1 MPSPSPKWLRGKPGL
16 PRRLCGGALRP
27 LKDGKSVAGR
37 GKGILAGL
45 AGTWDTFTPTEEKKN
60 HITIGGGTGTHAPP
74 APGAPRG
81 APLSTKVPSE
91 AVRETSQV
99 KHSGAEVQVEV
110 KERQ

>member
-1 MPSPSPKWLRGKPGL
+1 MRGGPQAAQGWEKRGGQREGDPG
-16 PRRLCGGALRP
+16 RVGGYLGHVYT
-27 LKDGKSVAGR
+27 DGRK
-37 GKGILAGL
+37 
-45 AGTWDTFTPTEEKKN
+45 KKN

-99 KHSGAEVQVEV
+99 KHSGAEVQMEV